1 MQDNYC
7 AYLRK
12 SRADRDAELRG
23 EEETLARHKRILT
36 ELSERMQ
43 KPISKFYSEVVSGET
58 ISARPVMQQLLSDVE
73 AGMWTG
79 VFVVEVERLA
89 RGNTKDQGIVADA
102 FKYSNTVIITPAKT
116 YDPGNEFDEE
126 YFEFGLFMS
135 RREYKTINRRL
146 QRGRIASVKEGNF
159 IGGSAPYGYRKVKL
173 SKGCTLEIIPEQA
186 EVVRQIYNWYCYGEQ
201 QSDGSFCR
209 LGTDAIAAKLD
220 AMGINPSINQNWSK
234 ATISDMLK
242 NLTYT
247 GKVFFGQYKEVKTS
261 VNGNIVK
268 KRVYD
273 PNHLVAPGKHEAII
287 SDDLFVLASK
297 IRRFNQ
303 KNTLPAA
310 SSLQNPLSGIVYCK
324 KCGALMTRLAP
335 NSRNRYST
343 LKCPNR
349 YCSNIS
355 SPLFLVERQILQ
367 YLRDWLRAYE
377 VDNKIIDF
385 SPVVNEISLTLET
398 IKKLDADTVQ
408 LTSQLNRAYD
418 LLEQGVYTVDIFKER
433 QAALKSSIAALDEQ
447 RKKSEKDLN
456 RFYELQETQNR
467 FAPRV
472 RHLLDTYETNSTAVN
487 NEILKSLIERVLY
500 EKNERNTR
508 GKLDNCNFSLQIY
521 PHISI

>member
-1 MQDNYC
+1 
-7 AYLRK
+7 
-12 SRADRDAELRG
+12 
-23 EEETLARHKRILT
+23 
-36 ELSERMQ
+36 
-43 KPISKFYSEVVSGET
+43 
-58 ISARPVMQQLLSDVE
+58 
-73 AGMWTG
+73 
-79 VFVVEVERLA
+79 
-89 RGNTKDQGIVADA
+89 
-102 FKYSNTVIITPAKT
+102 
-116 YDPGNEFDEE
+116 
-126 YFEFGLFMS
+126 
-135 RREYKTINRRL
+135 
-146 QRGRIASVKEGNF
+146 
-159 IGGSAPYGYRKVKL
+159 
-173 SKGCTLEIIPEQA
+173 
-186 EVVRQIYNWYCYGEQ
+186 
-201 QSDGSFCR
+201 
-209 LGTDAIAAKLD
+209 
-220 AMGINPSINQNWSK
+220 
-234 ATISDMLK
+234 
-242 NLTYT
+242 
-247 GKVFFGQYKEVKTS
+247 
-261 VNGNIVK
+261 
-268 KRVYD
+268 
-273 PNHLVAPGKHEAII
+273 
-287 SDDLFVLASK
+287 
-297 IRRFNQ
+297 
-303 KNTLPAA
+303 
-310 SSLQNPLSGIVYCK
+310 
-324 KCGALMTRLAP
+324 MTRLAP

-355 SPLFLVERQILQ
+355 SPLFLVERQVLQ

-385 SPVVNEISLTLET
+385 SPVINEISLTLET

-508 GKLDNCNFSLQIY
+508 GNLDNCNFSLQIY